1 MSSGWLR
8 ERPEPGRPRGAGGVV
23 LMEFALDARTKQLRA
38 ALVDFMH
45 TWVYPAE
52 PVFAAQLAQSPD
64 QCAWDCVPVLAEL
77 RAQGRPGQRTPT
89 TG

>member
-1 MSSGWLR
+1 
-8 ERPEPGRPRGAGGVV
+8 
-23 LMEFALDARTKQLRA
+23 MEFAFDARTKQLRA

-64 QCAWDCVPVLAEL
+64 QCARTVCRCWPNCVPRVG
-77 RAQGRPGQRTPT
+77 RATNTDHWLMSMNRLQQRIAAAALQDRGEDPA
-89 TG
+89 